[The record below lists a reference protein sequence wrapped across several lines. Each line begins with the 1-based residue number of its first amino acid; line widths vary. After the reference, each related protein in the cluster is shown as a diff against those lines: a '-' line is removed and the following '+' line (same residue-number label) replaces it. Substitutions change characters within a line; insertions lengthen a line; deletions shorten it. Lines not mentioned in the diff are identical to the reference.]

1 MQLLLS
7 TYGALAP
14 VLPPAAVSYRT
25 SCRARSIGV
34 HRMVFP
40 SRALSGMRIR
50 LLCSLVPARARR
62 LARSW
67 SLREMALA
75 SRNDKL
81 SGDCAAVTSIMSN
94 CSSPPYFVIAKISS
108 LRFRPD
114 KLLNFARTVSSVG
127 DEPRVCSSLMHLSAS
142 MVGVGRAHFSLRRA
156 SRRAISSASAGISSF
171 VIYREFAQ
179 GMEIVT

>member
-1 MQLLLS
+1 M
-7 TYGALAP
+7 
-14 VLPPAAVSYRT
+14 
-25 SCRARSIGV
+25 

-40 SRALSGMRIR
+40 VWALSGMRIR

-62 LARSW
+62 RASSW

-75 SRNDKL
+75 SRNDKF
-81 SGDCAAVTSIMSN
+81 SGDCAAVASIMSN
-94 CSSPPYFVIAKISS
+94 CSSLPYSATAKTNS

-114 KLLNFARTVSSVG
+114 RLLNFARTVSSVG

-156 SRRAISSASAGISSF
+156 SRRAISSASAGMSSF

-179 GMEIVT
+179 GIEMVT